1 MFKARKWLVLGTP
14 NDIRYR
20 RNLYTAE
27 KCI

>member
-1 MFKARKWLVLGTP
+1 M
-14 NDIRYR
+14 RYR